1 MRIEI
6 AIVIIVTIVEI
17 KGETALDFTSRIL
30 RFRDL
35 SA

>member
-1 MRIEI
+1 MRIVITI
-6 AIVIIVTIVEI
+6 AIIVTIVVI